1 MVPPLA
7 ALYYYYVKIMT
18 EPASNKKTAAVIA
31 AESVPLTFVRVLG
44 KPYLRT
50 TGLLCIASIFRNFFF
65 LQYRASFFPGRIPVS
80 RVDHPLDNK
89 VPFIPGRVNTYLDFV
104 AFWVRT
110 LGFLVRTFGRGIF
123 EPVRNFLESMGNL
136 YAYAA
141 EVYKTNLST
150 TDRPFYI
157 KQPRFLLIH
166 MVDPHLMCIPSLH
179 VMVVIRTY
187 TLFREIIKG
196 LGEEERF
203 TAQAEEL
210 WQGAL
215 DITEA
220 VLYVKQHSV
229 NCISAALYAMTCFEP
244 RLFPPAE
251 AEHFVS
257 CIFARP
263 LAKKPVNDEDGSK
276 IREHILSLYKRF
288 LAQREETANSGGDWR
303 EPLLAFLK
311 ESPAR
316 HDTRKF

>member
-1 MVPPLA
+1 
-7 ALYYYYVKIMT
+7 MT
-18 EPASNKKTAAVIA
+18 EPSSVEKTAPAIAPATAPAIA
-31 AESVPLTFVRVLG
+31 AESVPLTFIRILS

-50 TGLLCIASIFRNFFF
+50 TALLCIASIFRNFFLF
-65 LQYRASFFPGRIPVS
+65 QYRSALLPGRIPVS
-80 RVDHPLDNK
+80 RVDHPLDIK
-89 VPFIPGRVNTYLDFV
+89 IPFLPGRVNTYLDFV

-110 LGFLVRTFGRGIF
+110 LGFLVRTCGRRVF

-136 YAYAA
+136 YACAA
-141 EVYKTNLST
+141 EVYRIHLST
-150 TDRPFYI
+150 TDRPFYVRR
-157 KQPRFLLIH
+157 PRFLLIH

-179 VMVVIRTY
+179 VMIVIQTY
-187 TLFREIIKG
+187 TLFRGIIKG
-196 LGEEERF
+196 LEEEERF

-229 NCISAALYAMTCFEP
+229 NCISAALYAMTCFNP

-257 CIFARP
+257 GIFTRP
-263 LAKKPVNDEDGSK
+263 LADKPVNDEDGSV

-288 LAQREETANSGGDWR
+288 IAQREAAADSGGDWR
-303 EPLLAFLK
+303 EPLFTFLR
-311 ESPAR
+311 ESPPR
-316 HDTRKF
+316 NKR